1 MCRPGKISRVGMLI
15 GASTVRGV
23 VSLLSTVNSLDTRT
37 QGEGSMLV
45 VYSVRAEPTG
55 ATAAGLGASCQEKEH
70 FSS

>member
-1 MCRPGKISRVGMLI
+1 MCRPGKISRVGTLT
-15 GASTVRGV
+15 GASAVRGM

-45 VYSVRAEPTG
+45 VYSVRAEPAG
-55 ATAAGLGASCQEKEH
+55 AAAAGLGASCQKEH